1 MVNESGA
8 NAVANTVSLADAETG
23 PLRRST
29 FEHGDHWAD
38 GGEPVRNAVSTLIK
52 HWRLIAACTA
62 VAIAIALVVT
72 LLMKPTYTARA
83 TFEVQS
89 DAPPVTTTDGSEQG
103 RPDGAFLQT
112 QLALLNSQAL
122 SNLVVERLKLDKN
135 AAFMGDD
142 DEVSGPAAA
151 GTEVRR
157 KQIAASKVRAG
168 LATQVLENSSV
179 IEVSFSGEDPRLA
192 ADISNA
198 VVEQF
203 FLSSVERRFAAS
215 NYVRDFLG
223 QRLAQLK
230 GKLESSERA
239 LIGYAGE
246 NGILSIPT
254 QNGGEAGGSQ
264 SLETVG
270 LPALI
275 ERVAQAR
282 AQRIV
287 AEQNWR
293 MASSRNGYNLP
304 AMQDNP
310 QVGTL
315 TQELAKLEAEYEEKS
330 KTFKPGYG
338 PMEELHSRI
347 QQTEAQ
353 IARLRDQNI
362 SALHAS
368 FDLAVQQE
376 QALESQLR
384 ETRGSVF
391 ETQNRGV
398 GYATLQREVQTNRA
412 LYDALLQR
420 FKEIGISNGG
430 SNRFAIVDR
439 ALPPRAP
446 VSPNLPINLLIAI
459 VAGLG
464 IGMGVAFA
472 RDAIVERV
480 STPNDVAQ
488 KLRLPLLG
496 ITPMVA
502 DDLDGQLREQKSA
515 VHEAYFSI
523 ETALRLASPN
533 GMPKSILV
541 VSTDVGEGK
550 STTSLGLANSLS
562 ERGVRTLLIDADMRR
577 PGLHKRV
584 GIANAKG
591 LSAVLSGEA
600 NASEAIVRPSTYD
613 FDVLPAG
620 PLTHNPAQMLAT
632 QFARVLTDLGKEYD
646 VIVVDSAPILGL
658 ADAPILANLTEGVV
672 YVVEAGRNRPA
683 AIRTA
688 IQRLSNSNALL
699 YGVVMTKIGARA
711 SGYDYAYAS
720 YHYDYGSES

>member
-1 MVNESGA
+1 MANPVNLAGPETATPRSSVIDSGDRW
-8 NAVANTVSLADAETG
+8 T
-23 PLRRST
+23 
-29 FEHGDHWAD
+29 D
-38 GGEPVRNAVSTLIK
+38 GGEPVRNAASTLLR
-52 HWRLIAACTA
+52 HWRQIAACTI
-62 VAIAIALVVT
+62 VAIAIALAIT
-72 LLMKPTYTARA
+72 LLMRPTYTARA
-83 TFEVQS
+83 TFEVQT
-89 DAPPVTTTDGSEQG
+89 DAPPVSTTDGAEQG
-103 RPDGAFLQT
+103 RQDNAFLQT

-135 AAFMGDD
+135 SAFMGDA
-142 DEVSGPAAA
+142 DEIPEAGGDLAA
-151 GTEVRR
+151 RR
-157 KQIAASKVRAG
+157 KQVAANKVRAG
-168 LATQVLENSSV
+168 LLTQVLENSSV

-192 ADISNA
+192 ADIANTI
-198 VVEQF
+198 VEQF

-223 QRLAQLK
+223 QRLSQLK

-254 QNGGEAGGSQ
+254 QTGLERSNGSQ

-287 AEQNWR
+287 AEQSWQ
-293 MASSRNGYNLP
+293 MARSRNGYNLP
-304 AMQDNP
+304 VLQDDP
-310 QVGTL
+310 QVATL
-315 TQELAKLEAEYEEKS
+315 TQELAKLQAEYEEKR
-330 KTFKPGYG
+330 KTFQPNYG
-338 PMEELHSRI
+338 PMEELRSRI
-347 QQTEAQ
+347 QQTESQ
-353 IARLRDQNI
+353 VARLRNQNI
-362 SALHAS
+362 AGLHAS

-376 QALESQLR
+376 QALEKQLR
-384 ETRGSVF
+384 DTRSSVF
-391 ETQNRGV
+391 DIQNRGV

-420 FKEIGISNGG
+420 YKEIGVSNGG
-430 SNRFAIVDR
+430 SNRFAIVDK
-439 ALPPRAP
+439 ALAPRSP
-446 VSPNLPINLLIAI
+446 VSPNLAINLLIAI

-464 IGMGVAFA
+464 IGIGVAFA

-502 DDLDGQLREQKSA
+502 NNLDDQLREQKSA

-523 ETALRLASPN
+523 ETAIRLASPN

-541 VSTDVGEGK
+541 VSTEVGEGK

-562 ERGVRTLLIDADMRR
+562 ERGIRTLLIDADMRR
-577 PGLHKRV
+577 PGLHKRAE
-584 GIANAKG
+584 ISNAAG
-591 LSAVLSGEA
+591 LSSVLAGEA
-600 NASEAIVRPSTYD
+600 DASQVIVRPANFD
-613 FDVLPAG
+613 FDLMPAG
-620 PLTHNPAQMLAT
+620 PLTPNPAQMLAT
-632 QFARVLTDLGKEYD
+632 QFARVLAVLGEQYD

-658 ADAPILANLTEGVV
+658 ADAPILANLTEACV

-699 YGVVMTKIGARA
+699 YGVVMTKIGSRA
-711 SGYDYAYAS
+711 SGYDYAYTS
-720 YHYDYGSES
+720 YHYDYGRES